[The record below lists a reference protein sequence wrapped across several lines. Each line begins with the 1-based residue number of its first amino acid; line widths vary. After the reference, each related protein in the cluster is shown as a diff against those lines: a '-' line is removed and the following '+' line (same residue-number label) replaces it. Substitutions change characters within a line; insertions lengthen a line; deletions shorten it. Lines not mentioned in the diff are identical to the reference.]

1 MRNKHYMKER
11 AAVSSE
17 IAENNKAYSEAQIL
31 DAVRRLAK
39 YSGQIVFY
47 GWNIIY
53 GSWSVGYMAEKPRV
67 TFLNYLQSYRKVYP
81 DGTVK
86 VPHGKRWI
94 ELIVDKS

>member
-1 MRNKHYMKER
+1 MRNSHYMKER

-17 IAENNKAYSEAQIL
+17 IAENNKTYTEAQIL

-39 YSGQIVFY
+39 YSGLIVFY
-47 GWNIIY
+47 GWNIY
-53 GSWSVGYMAEKPRV
+53 YQSWTVGYMASRPRAS
-67 TFLNYLQSYRKVYP
+67 FLQYIQNLRKVYP
-81 DGTVK
+81 VGTVK